1 MRISEASALA
11 LATRLLEE
19 HGAPR
24 DHAALQAR
32 VLVTAEMKG
41 HPSHGLYRLPRL
53 VERIERGVI
62 DPQTK
67 GTQRWRADAVLEV
80 EGSSGFGPVVAMA
93 AIERLAPHIPDLG
106 IGLVAVRNA
115 NHLGMLAHYV
125 EAIAALGFV
134 GIALSSSEA
143 LVHPFG
149 GTRAMLGTNPIAIA
163 VPTAEEP
170 LVLDLA
176 TSLVPMGRIHHHA
189 ATGRPIPKGWARDA
203 AGNPTTDPGRAKA
216 GAIAPFGD
224 AKGYGLGIALELL
237 VAALAGSALAP
248 DARGTL
254 DSQSPCNKG
263 DVFILIEPSLAP
275 GLQERLSTYLDA
287 VRASPPASAGEPVLV
302 PGDRAR
308 GRRAAASRNGLE
320 IDQRLWEDLNALS
333 RPRILAFEGQRS

>member
-1 MRISEASALA
+1 MRISEAAALA
-11 LATRLLEE
+11 LATRLLDE
-19 HGAPR
+19 HGTPR
-24 DHAALQAR
+24 DHAVLQAR

-41 HPSHGLYRLPRL
+41 HPSHGLQRLPRL
-53 VERIERGVI
+53 IERIERGLI
-62 DPQTK
+62 DPETK
-67 GTQRWRADAVLEV
+67 GTQRWRADAILDV

-93 AIERLAPHIPDLG
+93 AIERLATHIPDLG

-143 LVHPFG
+143 LVHPYG
-149 GTRAMLGTNPIAIA
+149 GTRAMLGTNPLAIA
-163 VPTAEEP
+163 VPTAGKP

-189 ATGRPIPKGWARDA
+189 ATGRPVPEGWARDA
-203 AGNPTTDPGRAKA
+203 DGHPTTDAVRAKA

-224 AKGYGLGIALELL
+224 AKGYGLGIAMELL

-248 DARGTL
+248 DVRGTL
-254 DSQSPCNKG
+254 DSRSPCNKG
-263 DVFILIEPSLAP
+263 DVFILIEPSLAQ
-275 GLQERLSTYLDA
+275 GLPARLSAYLDA
-287 VRASPPASAGEPVLV
+287 VRASPPSETGEPVLV

-308 GRRAAASRNGLE
+308 KRLAVASRDGFD

-333 RPRILAFEGQRS
+333 RSRVLAFEGLRS

>member
-1 MRISEASALA
+1 MRVTETAALA
-11 LATRLLEE
+11 LASRLLEE

-41 HPSHGLYRLPRL
+41 HPSHGLSRLPRL
-53 VERIERGVI
+53 VERMARGVV
-62 DPQTK
+62 DPRTK
-67 GTQRWRADAVLEV
+67 GTQRWRADAALEV
-80 EGSSGFGPVVAMA
+80 EGSAGFGPVVAMA

-106 IGLVAVRNA
+106 IGLVVVRNA

-125 EAIAALGFV
+125 EAIAALGLV

-149 GTRAMLGTNPIAIA
+149 GTRAMLGTNPIAIG
-163 VPTAEEP
+163 VPTAEDP

-176 TSLVPMGRIHHHA
+176 TSIVPMGRIHHHA
-189 ATGRPIPKGWARDA
+189 ATGRSIPEGWARDA
-203 AGNPTTDPGRAKA
+203 AGKPTTDPRRAKA
-216 GAIAPFGD
+216 GAIAPFGG
-224 AKGYGLGIALELL
+224 AKGYGLGIAIELL

-248 DARGTL
+248 EVHGTL

-275 GLQERLSTYLDA
+275 GLPAQLSAYLDA
-287 VRASPPASAGEPVLV
+287 VRASPSEVAGESILV

-308 GRRAAASRNGLE
+308 QRRAAAGRNGFE
-320 IDQRLWEDLNALS
+320 IDERLWDELNALS
-333 RPRILAFEGQRS
+333 PSRILAFEGQRS

>member
-1 MRISEASALA
+1 MRLSEAAALA

-19 HGAPR
+19 HGATR

-41 HPSHGLYRLPRL
+41 HPSHGLCRLPRL
-53 VERIERGVI
+53 VERMERGLI

-80 EGSSGFGPVVAMA
+80 EGSAGLGPIVAMA

-125 EAIAALGFV
+125 EAIAAMGLV

-149 GTRAMLGTNPIAIA
+149 GTQAMLGTNPIAIG
-163 VPTAEEP
+163 VPTAEDP

-176 TSLVPMGRIHHHA
+176 TSIVPMGRIHHHA
-189 ATGRPIPKGWARDA
+189 ATGRPIPDGWALDA
-203 AGNPTTDPGRAKA
+203 AGKPTTDPKRAKA

-224 AKGYGLGIALELL
+224 AKGYGLGIAIELL
-237 VAALAGSALAP
+237 VAALAGSALATEVH
-248 DARGTL
+248 GTL

-275 GLQERLSTYLDA
+275 GLPTRLSAYLAA
-287 VRASPPASAGEPVLV
+287 VRASPSKVAGEPVLV

-308 GRRAAASRNGLE
+308 QRRAAASRNGFE
-320 IDQRLWEDLNALS
+320 INQSLWEDLNALS
-333 RPRILAFEGQRS
+333 PSRILVSEGQRS

>member
-1 MRISEASALA
+1 MRVAEAEALA
-11 LATRLLEE
+11 LATRVLEE
-19 HGAPR
+19 HGAPP

-41 HPSHGLYRLPRL
+41 HPSHGLYRLPLL
-53 VERIERGVI
+53 VERIERGVV
-62 DPQTK
+62 DPQSK

-80 EGSSGFGPVVAMA
+80 EGSAGFGPVVAQTG
-93 AIERLAPHIPDLG
+93 IERLAPHIPDLG
-106 IGLVAVRNA
+106 IGLVTVRNA

-125 EAIAALGFV
+125 ETISAMGFV

-143 LVHPFG
+143 LVHPYG
-149 GTRAMLGTNPIAIA
+149 GTRAMLGTNPIAIG
-163 VPTAEEP
+163 VPTAADP

-176 TSLVPMGRIHHHA
+176 TSIVPMGRIHHYA
-189 ATGRPIPKGWARDA
+189 ATGRSIPEGWARDA
-203 AGNPTTDPGRAKA
+203 AGNPTTDPRRAKA

-224 AKGYGLGIALELL
+224 AKGYGLGLAIELL

-248 DARGTL
+248 DVHGTL

-275 GLQERLSTYLDA
+275 GLPARLSAYLAA
-287 VRASPPASAGEPVLV
+287 VRASPSEIAGEPVLV

-308 GRRAAASRNGLE
+308 QRRAAARRNGFE
-320 IDQRLWEDLNALS
+320 IDQCLWEDLNALS
-333 RPRILAFEGQRS
+333 SSRILAFEGQGS